1 MRQLKF
7 RVWDNRDKEF
17 VYFDDLYWFEEN
29 QVHSPADQLNDDPWI
44 IQQFTGIKDCDG
56 TEIYEGDLVD
66 LEVAIGLKEW
76 ETLRNQEV
84 IYIEDRGM
92 FSFGRDEWSMCDYIR
107 RETIK
112 VVGNIYE

>member
-7 RVWDNRDKEF
+7 RVWNTRTKQMEEF
-17 VYFDDLYWFEEN
+17 HDLYWFEGN
-29 QVHSPADQLNDDPWI
+29 YVHQNGDNDFI
-44 IQQFTGIKDCDG
+44 IQQFTGIKDCNG

-66 LEVAIGLKEW
+66 LEVAIGYKEW

-84 IYIEDRGM
+84 IYTEHHGM
-92 FSFGRDEWSMCDYIR
+92 FSFGKNEWSMCDYIR
-107 RETIK
+107 RDTIK